1 MDPKS
6 GFGRTSAPCPSGAM
20 VTHYEGDFITQKL
33 KCILPIAI
41 WYALRPPKLTLWS
54 RRPKRG
60 ARWGSGAS
68 AVHFGGNFIKQKLL
82 GTPDLVGVGHLIGP
96 QIRIWKDLGLV
107 CRGPA
112 LSNRVY
118 KIKLVICVPN
128 RYFIP
133 IVHAIR
139 DRALAWRDLQ
149 GPGRAMSGYPKM
161 LELIII
167 T

>member
-1 MDPKS
+1 M
-6 GFGRTSAPCPSGAM
+6 
-20 VTHYEGDFITQKL
+20 
-33 KCILPIAI
+33 
-41 WYALRPPKLTLWS
+41 
-54 RRPKRG
+54 
-60 ARWGSGAS
+60 
-68 AVHFGGNFIKQKLL
+68 HFGGNFIKQKLL